1 MLSKRNQFKHK
12 DTDRLKIK
20 WWGKIPHANTNK
32 NKTEVTINIKKNL
45 EQGILPGME
54 RKSHNN
60 KVVKSSKRY
69 NNPKCICI

>member
-1 MLSKRNQFKHK
+1 MTVLILDKVDS
-12 DTDRLKIK
+12 
-20 WWGKIPHANTNK
+20 
-32 NKTEVTINIKKNL
+32 

-69 NNPKCICI
+69 NNPKCI